1 MTLSH
6 RVRVHVASPGG
17 PRESVLETAQGSLR
31 SRLLTRLLG
40 NQYAVVVLTPRGKN
54 VTAVE
59 IVESAK
65 STPA

>member
-1 MTLSH
+1 MIGFILSS
-6 RVRVHVASPGG
+6 AAGILSAEGG
-17 PRESVLETAQGSLR
+17 KEN
-31 SRLLTRLLG
+31 LTRLLG